1 MPQHFCFRIEHA
13 SLARLDIEVLD
24 DNVIGGHTPLG
35 YASLSVSELHTQ
47 VISFMPA
54 AFRGPCPLLVLG
66 DAPGHS
72 TRRARV
78 LLDVK
83 NR

>member
-54 AFRGPCPLLVLG
+54 AFRGPLLLCLGTPLATALVEHESSWL
-66 DAPGHS
+66 
-72 TRRARV
+72 
-78 LLDVK
+78 
-83 NR
+83 